1 MDAPRCRRRS
11 WRPPTRCARHSQSN
25 VLHQQALFAALL
37 GERRHRGGVFP
48 LQAAIQ
54 LAAEVHQL
62 LVASC
67 QVGDR
72 LQVAVALVAHRAGQ
86 LVEVLRI
93 VPPLLAKLAQQAPG
107 FAAVHA
113 VESLQAGFRRLR
125 RAFDQA
131 GVALIAFLAD
141 VHEEGVQG
149 FLRGEPHLVQGEQ
162 VIGGPRREDGRLSR
176 PSRAR
181 QRVNG
186 RQIMGSISMWPWRPS
201 CCSFV
206 TARGRSCMAICGDSS
221 LPFRTGTSAHGADHR
236 TSEWSDRGWLNGPAQ
251 RAWRRAGVFRMAD

>member
-1 MDAPRCRRRS
+1 M
-11 WRPPTRCARHSQSN
+11 
-25 VLHQQALFAALL
+25 AAF
-37 GERRHRGGVFP
+37 FP

-162 VIGGPRREDGRLSR
+162 VIGGPCREDGEAQQAEQGQTKSE
-176 PSRAR
+176 
-181 QRVNG
+181 
-186 RQIMGSISMWPWRPS
+186 
-201 CCSFV
+201 
-206 TARGRSCMAICGDSS
+206 
-221 LPFRTGTSAHGADHR
+221 RTADHGFHLHVAL
-236 TSEWSDRGWLNGPAQ
+236 EAFLLFFCNGP
-251 RAWRRAGVFRMAD
+251 WPIMHGDLRRL